1 MFFILVSSVFLYSC
15 HTEAIDEN
23 INPETGKPYYP
34 FEVSNIEYEFNPSD
48 ETNSR
53 FHTIRWKN
61 PVDEKFSYIKLKL
74 RAHTH
79 WEEYD
84 INEESFGYR
93 GTGQTDFHPYITIDE
108 ESFGYRGTGSIEYK
122 IITVDLEGN
131 ESKGISICAQP
142 EFPYPACDC
151 GADIHIFEYHYP

>member
-1 MFFILVSSVFLYSC
+1 MKKLLLTLCIVFILTAC
-15 HTEAIDEN
+15 NTEAMNEN

-34 FEVSNIEYEFNPSD
+34 FEVTDIEYEFNPSD

-53 FHTIRWKN
+53 FHTIKWKN

-74 RAHTH
+74 RVYSH

-84 INEESFGYR
+84 VNEESFGCV
-93 GTGQTDFHPYITIDE
+93 G
-108 ESFGYRGTGSIEYK
+108 SSSIEYK

-142 EFPYPACDC
+142 QFPYFACDC